1 MASHANAA
9 AVATTVAVKSA
20 VVASPSDSRNVAAVV
35 DSPQAAD
42 SRIAPL
48 HDVPSQ
54 CYRKSRD
61 LKSRTVLDLVPGPS
75 FDLVVA
81 AACPVP
87 LATAS
92 VARVAVALND
102 EVASLEGAEV
112 SASGMLDLDCHL
124 LCADLVT
131 GLDEDGA
138 GEAFEHWS
146 EQRCPAL
153 PLADS
158 ATLLSPANNL
168 SRNSAFA

>member
-48 HDVPSQ
+48 RDVPSQ

-81 AACPVP
+81 ACPVP

-102 EVASLEGAEV
+102 AVASLEGAEV
-112 SASGMLDLDCHL
+112 SVSGMLDLDCHL